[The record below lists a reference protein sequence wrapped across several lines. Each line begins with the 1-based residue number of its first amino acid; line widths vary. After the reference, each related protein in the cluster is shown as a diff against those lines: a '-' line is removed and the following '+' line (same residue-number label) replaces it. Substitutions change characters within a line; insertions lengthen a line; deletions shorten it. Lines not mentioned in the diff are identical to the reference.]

1 MRAAKIEIHVKDGAL
16 LDMSYMEALDE
27 GQSMDWFDE
36 AVRQAAPPALGAD
49 PAAAAQADA
58 IARSVARELRQRRLG
73 SRVRRILAGSALSLG
88 IVGLGVTA
96 ATAAPTVIDWFG
108 WTPDIVAQRSF
119 QLEDGTSLG
128 LCEVFIGVEPY
139 YENDD
144 VPDEEIDRRTE
155 AARKFLT
162 EHDWDPLIA
171 SITTAEIEAAYQLE
185 VEQRVAFTDPD
196 SIASGATPPPATY
209 SMAATRVIAERVNA
223 EFRQAGHLIDS
234 VSLKFGAGPCE
245 GATEGPAQ

>member
-1 MRAAKIEIHVKDGAL
+1 
-16 LDMSYMEALDE
+16 
-27 GQSMDWFDE
+27 MDWFDE
-36 AVRQAAPPALGAD
+36 AVGQAAPPALGAD

-58 IARSVARELRQRRLG
+58 LARSVASVLRQRRLG
-73 SRVRRILAGSALSLG
+73 SRVRRILTGSALSLG
-88 IVGLGVTA
+88 IIGLGVTA
-96 ATAAPTVIDWFG
+96 ATAAPAVIDWFG

-139 YENDD
+139 YDNDD

-155 AARKFLT
+155 EARKFLT

-171 SITTAEIEAAYQLE
+171 SITTAEIEAAYELE
-185 VEQRVAFTDPD
+185 VERRVAFTDPA

-209 SMAATRVIAERVNA
+209 SIAATRVIADRVNA
-223 EFRQAGHLIDS
+223 EFRRAGHLIDS
-234 VSLKFGAGPCE
+234 VSLQFGAGPCD
-245 GATEGPAQ
+245 GATEGPTQ

>member
-1 MRAAKIEIHVKDGAL
+1 MK
-16 LDMSYMEALDE
+16 ALDE
-27 GQSMDWFDE
+27 GRSMDWFDE

-58 IARSVARELRQRRLG
+58 LARSVASELRQRRLG

-88 IVGLGVTA
+88 IIGLGVTA
-96 ATAAPTVIDWFG
+96 AAAAPAVIDWFG

-139 YENDD
+139 YENND

-155 AARKFLT
+155 EARKFLT

-171 SITTAEIEAAYQLE
+171 SITNAEIEAEYELE
-185 VEQRVAFTDPD
+185 VERRVAFTDPA

-209 SMAATRVIAERVNA
+209 SSAATRVMADRVNA
-223 EFRQAGHLIDS
+223 EFRRAGYPIES
-234 VSLKFGAGPCE
+234 VSLQFGAGPCD
-245 GATEGPAQ
+245 GATEGPTE